1 MKYSFESRIRYS
13 EVGEDGKLTLFGLLN
28 YFQDCT
34 IFHSESIG
42 LGVDHLEQAKKIWV
56 LQSWQIDIAR
66 YPRMGEHVRVFTWPY
81 AFKGF
86 FGDRNFVMADE
97 DGEHVA
103 WANSVWV
110 FMDPATGRPSRVSEE
125 ELAGYELAEKLDMD
139 YQDRRVRMPEGGS
152 VKEPITIRREY
163 LDTNHHMNNG
173 QYVRLGQ
180 LCLPADFSVK
190 RLRAEYKAQAKLG
203 DICIPEIVE
212 KDNAVYVSLKNKQGA
227 AYANMEFC
235 RERQ

>member
-13 EVGEDGKLTLFGLLN
+13 EVGENGKLTLFGLLN

-42 LGVDHLEQAKKIWV
+42 LGVNHLEQAKKIWV

-66 YPRMGEHVRVFTWPY
+66 YPQMGERIRVCTWPY
-81 AFKGF
+81 GFKGF
-86 FGDRNFVMADE
+86 FGDRNFVMEDE
-97 DGEHVA
+97 SGEPVA

-110 FMDPATGRPSRVSEE
+110 FMDLETGRPARVTEE
-125 ELAGYELAEKLDMD
+125 ELAGYELEEKLDMD
-139 YQDRRVRMPEGGS
+139 YQDRRVRMPEGGRIA
-152 VKEPITIRREY
+152 EPITIRREY
-163 LDTNHHMNNG
+163 LDTNHHVNNG

-180 LCLPADFSVK
+180 LCLPPDFTVK
-190 RLRAEYKAQAKLG
+190 RLRAEYKSQARLG
-203 DICIPEIVE
+203 DVCIPEIVE
-212 KDNAVYVSLKNKQGA
+212 QDSAVYVALKNEQGA

-235 RERQ
+235 SERH